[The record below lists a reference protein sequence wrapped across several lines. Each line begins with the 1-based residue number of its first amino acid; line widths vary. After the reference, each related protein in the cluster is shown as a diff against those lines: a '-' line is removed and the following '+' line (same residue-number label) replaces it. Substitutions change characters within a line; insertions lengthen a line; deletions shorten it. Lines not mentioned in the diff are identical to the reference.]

1 MGAGLGLAFLHLPN
15 PYLQLLGMA
24 LVVGVASALTHVF
37 RGALSYLPML
47 AGITIGVVVLPSVL
61 TPDASLD
68 LALSR
73 VECTLIGVLVT
84 TLLCSRTT
92 PRSQRKH
99 YYERV
104 RVLAADALGLA
115 AQALGPSYDQ
125 PDASFISSN
134 STGNRRFGLAGPPSG
149 RGFLGRLSPLALCR
163 CVFVCSDRTSGRQ
176 RSDCAPKRKGAGCLQ
191 QTMSEQCWNKPSAC
205 KTASP

>member
-1 MGAGLGLAFLHLPN
+1 VYERALWRILGTLVGAGLGLAFLHLPN

-92 PRSQRKH
+92 PRSQRKT

-104 RVLAADALGLA
+104 RVLAADAL
-115 AQALGPSYDQ
+115 
-125 PDASFISSN
+125 
-134 STGNRRFGLAGPPSG
+134 
-149 RGFLGRLSPLALCR
+149 
-163 CVFVCSDRTSGRQ
+163 
-176 RSDCAPKRKGAGCLQ
+176 
-191 QTMSEQCWNKPSAC
+191 
-205 KTASP
+205 